1 MLIQLR
7 SEVTHKWYQ
16 FGLAVKIPTDMLDKY
31 SELSP
36 SECIVEV
43 LDYWLRNQP
52 NHQIPTWRDVAN
64 ILEEIGFHQL
74 AESILNVYQTG
85 EQLHRKSN
93 SNLQVFNIHN
103 RSASSE
109 GGHGLFA

>member
-1 MLIQLR
+1 M
-7 SEVTHKWYQ
+7 THKWYQ
-16 FGLAVKIPTDMLDKY
+16 LGLAIEIPKDTLDKY
-31 SELSP
+31 SEYSP